1 MLGTIKEISGGE
13 VTVHYDDG
21 SRNTYTQK
29 SLEPRISLAE
39 VCVYMYV
46 CICVYVHVST
56 NVYTGAREAGDDSV
70 ITEALYV
77 FLYVSLYVSLCVP
90 LYTGAREA
98 GDAGGPREGKGVHRH
113 VCKVFLFFFFS
124 LYARYFFSFFPLVCH
139 TQAPRRACKASVSP
153 FFLPSAFR
161 V

>member
-1 MLGTIKEISGGE
+1 MCVYIYVCIYL
-13 VTVHYDDG
+13 
-21 SRNTYTQK
+21 
-29 SLEPRISLAE
+29 
-39 VCVYMYV
+39 CVYMYV

-70 ITEALYV
+70 IIEALNV
-77 FLYVSLYVSLCVP
+77 FLYVSLYMSLCVP

-113 VCKVFLFFFFS
+113 VCKVFLFFFF
-124 LYARYFFSFFPLVCH
+124 LCM
-139 TQAPRRACKASVSP
+139 QGI
-153 FFLPSAFR
+153 FFLFFLWFVTHKLLGVHARRLCLPSFCHPRLGFRVYYRMCSLAIECVLFLLSAFR